1 MDEVIKVISSIP
13 GIYHVQG
20 ASDKLI
26 EEAQRK
32 LNTKFNAVFTAY
44 LKHFGAVSF
53 GSHEIMGLNVAE
65 YLNVVDNTLNECKND
80 ARFPAGFYVIEN
92 IGIEGVLIISNELG
106 EIFEYQFGEKKK
118 IADNFIDYLK
128 SLLK

>member
-1 MDEVIKVISSIP
+1 MDEVIKIISSIP
-13 GIYHVQG
+13 GLYYVKG

-26 EEAQRK
+26 EDAQRK
-32 LNTKFNAVFTAY
+32 LNTKFSDVFTTY
-44 LKHFGAVSF
+44 LKHFGAISF
-53 GSHEIMGLNVAE
+53 GSHEITGLNVSE

-80 ARFPAGFYVIEN
+80 DRFPAGFYVIEN

-118 IADNFIDYLK
+118 IANSFIDYLQ